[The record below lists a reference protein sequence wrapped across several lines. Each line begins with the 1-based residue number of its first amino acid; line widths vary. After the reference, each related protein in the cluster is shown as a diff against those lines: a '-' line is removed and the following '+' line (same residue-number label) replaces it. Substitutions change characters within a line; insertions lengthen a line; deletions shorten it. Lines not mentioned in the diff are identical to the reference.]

1 MRGDSGTTCSLPV
14 LMESTHQEA
23 HRAVE
28 IAKGFQLE
36 QPRVF
41 VSWDITHQE
50 LESLF
55 QGLGL
60 RRVGDGFHL
69 SGCSSLGGL
78 SHSLGFGFSR
88 TGGKLSEIGL
98 HVPGVS
104 IEESYQQLQ
113 QHLIATFG
121 SPTSSSWRGDGGM
134 SSPHLVASRCA
145 CRALR
150 YRALWPCRAHIHNE
164 DTTGFLSVLL
174 TRLPLRGRMVA

>member
-1 MRGDSGTTCSLPV
+1 M
-14 LMESTHQEA
+14 
-23 HRAVE
+23 E

-41 VSWDITHQE
+41 VSWGITHQE

-78 SHSLGFGFSR
+78 SHSLGFSFSR

-104 IEESYQQLQ
+104 IEESYRQLQ

-121 SPTSSSWRGDGGM
+121 PPTRTSPGEEM
-134 SSPHLVASRCA
+134 EECPHHT
-145 CRALR
+145 
-150 YRALWPCRAHIHNE
+150 W
-164 DTTGFLSVLL
+164 LL
-174 TRLPLRGRMVA
+174 PGVRVEHYVTEHFGPAERTYITKTQQDS

>member
-1 MRGDSGTTCSLPV
+1 
-14 LMESTHQEA
+14 
-23 HRAVE
+23 VE

-121 SPTSSSWRGDGGM
+121 PPTSSSPGAEM
-134 SSPHLVASRCA
+134 AECPHHT
-145 CRALR
+145 
-150 YRALWPCRAHIHNE
+150 W
-164 DTTGFLSVLL
+164 LL
-174 TRLPLRGRMVA
+174 PGVRVEHYVIEHFGPAERTYITKTQQDF